1 MNTAVS
7 RRVSSAFLRRSA
19 PAAPRP
25 KWRQRSAILMHFE
38 DNSRLLGVKL
48 GVLVLLATLLMAR
61 LGLL

>member
-1 MNTAVS
+1 
-7 RRVSSAFLRRSA
+7 
-19 PAAPRP
+19 
-25 KWRQRSAILMHFE
+25 MHFE